1 MAAHEIAEV
10 EHEGFPAH
18 RLTSH
23 PGELEAIFV
32 AQAGMVGASLR
43 HRGEEVLGQRKGL
56 ANYAETGSSMGIPL
70 LHPWANRLDG
80 FAYAVAGRKVEFS
93 AESAPVRL
101 AGGLPIH
108 GLLSGSPL
116 WEVTGAQAGEEG
128 ARLDARLD
136 FGAHEQLLAAFP
148 FPHELIQTVYLWER
162 SLSIE
167 TTLRA
172 TGEGPVPVSFG
183 YHPYLRLPGVPRS
196 EWRAEM
202 PVGRQAVLDER
213 SIPTGEWRDV
223 ELPPGELGGL
233 VLDDLFTDLGR
244 RPVFA
249 ISAAGRELRVR
260 FDQGYPYAVVW
271 SPEGEDF
278 ICFEPM
284 TAPTNALVTGEGLRL
299 VEPGDAFTAR
309 FTVTVG

>member
-10 EHEGFPAH
+10 EHEGFPAW
-18 RLTSH
+18 RLTSREA
-23 PGELEAIFV
+23 GLEAVFV
-32 AQAGMVGASLR
+32 PEAGMIGASLR
-43 HRGEEVLGQRKGL
+43 HRGEEMLGQRGGVRR
-56 ANYAETGSSMGIPL
+56 YAETGSSMGIPL
-70 LHPWANRLDG
+70 LHPWANRIDG
-80 FAYAVAGRKVEFS
+80 CGYTAAGREVRFT

-101 AGGLPIH
+101 ADGLPIH

-136 FGAHEQLLAAFP
+136 FGAHERLLAGFP
-148 FPHELIQTVYLWER
+148 FAHEVTQTVYLWE
-162 SLSIE
+162 SHLSIE
-167 TTLRA
+167 TSVRP
-172 TGEGPVPVSFG
+172 TGDQAVPISFG
-183 YHPYLRLPGVPRS
+183 HHPYLRLPGVPRS

-202 PVGRQAVLDER
+202 PVRRQAVLDER
-213 SIPTGEWRDV
+213 GLPTGEWRDV
-223 ELPPGELGGL
+223 EFPPGELGGL

-260 FDQGYPYAVVW
+260 FDQGYPYAVIW

-309 FTVTVG
+309 FTVTVV